1 MGDCCGFNFFS
12 RLAHLN
18 PWQTNKHLTWID
30 ISVGRK
36 LATSS
41 IRFYCT
47 KRDDHENYIGD
58 PWTKYREDHPP
69 SLISSLLPIQPP
81 AQQQPVLTHVN
92 QDGQARMVD
101 VSEKEWT
108 LRRAVAQA
116 HVWIGEE
123 AFRLVA
129 ENQIKKGDVLK
140 VAEIA
145 GISGGKL
152 TSQLIPLCHPI
163 ALHQLSLRL
172 SLEPK
177 THCIIIE
184 SEAVTRGPT
193 GVEMEALTAVS
204 VAGLT
209 IIDMVKAVT
218 KEAEIRNIH
227 LFSKSGGTR
236 GDFVR
241 A

>member
-1 MGDCCGFNFFS
+1 M
-12 RLAHLN
+12 
-18 PWQTNKHLTWID
+18 
-30 ISVGRK
+30 VE
-36 LATSS
+36 SS
-41 IRFYCT
+41 
-47 KRDDHENYIGD
+47 
-58 PWTKYREDHPP
+58 
-69 SLISSLLPIQPP
+69 
-81 AQQQPVLTHVN
+81 
-92 QDGQARMVD
+92 
-101 VSEKEWT
+101 
-108 LRRAVAQA
+108 
-116 HVWIGEE
+116 
-123 AFRLVA
+123 
-129 ENQIKKGDVLK
+129 
-140 VAEIA
+140 
-145 GISGGKL
+145 
-152 TSQLIPLCHPI
+152 
-163 ALHQLSLRL
+163 LHQLSLRL

>member
-1 MGDCCGFNFFS
+1 M
-12 RLAHLN
+12 
-18 PWQTNKHLTWID
+18 
-30 ISVGRK
+30 
-36 LATSS
+36 
-41 IRFYCT
+41 
-47 KRDDHENYIGD
+47 
-58 PWTKYREDHPP
+58 
-69 SLISSLLPIQPP
+69 
-81 AQQQPVLTHVN
+81 VN
-92 QDGQARMVD
+92 
-101 VSEKEWT
+101 VSEKEWS

-116 HVWIGEE
+116 QVWIGEE
-123 AFRLVA
+123 AFRLVT

-163 ALHQLSLRL
+163 ALHQLSLQL
-172 SLEPK
+172 SLEPE
-177 THCIIIE
+177 THCVIIE

-218 KEAEIRNIH
+218 KEAEIRSVH
-227 LFSKSGGTR
+227 LVSKSGGTR
-236 GDFVR
+236 GDFIRSKKTVNTFPC
-241 A
+241 